1 MSKPLN
7 IHRLRKEFPILK
19 TKINNN
25 NLVYFDNAA
34 TTQKPIKVISALDY
48 YYKNIN
54 SIQIILSFKH
64 S

>member
-7 IHRLRKEFPILK
+7 IDRLRKEFPILK

-34 TTQKPIKVISALDY
+34 TTQKPIQVINALDY
-48 YYKNIN
+48 
-54 SIQIILSFKH
+54 
-64 S
+64 